1 MTATGMR
8 KFDEVFKKLED
19 LGLLLVSG
27 NEFPDV
33 RRLVTGKDAK
43 GSWWTDAA
51 AHTIFAVNAQLSDHP
66 DVLVAK
72 LISRKV
78 TFVHRKLWSRF
89 YSIATARDDWQTN
102 GLSAEAKRLLHSI
115 DVSGTVATNKLRST
129 KTKPG
134 DLARELERRLLVHAD
149 QVHTE
154 SGAHAKVLETW
165 SNWTNRVTFEPRPVD
180 PEAAQLFFELRVE
193 EINREFAGSGQLPWP
208 YEII

>member
-1 MTATGMR
+1 MR
-8 KFDEVFKKLED
+8 KFDDIFKKLED

-33 RRLVTGKDAK
+33 RRIITGNDSK

-51 AHTIFAVNAQLSDHP
+51 AHTIFAINERLSDHP
-66 DVLVAK
+66 DVLVTK

-78 TFVHRKLWSRF
+78 TFVHRKLWNRF
-89 YSIATARDDWQTN
+89 YSIATDRDDWQTS
-102 GLSAEAKRLLHSI
+102 GLSKESQSLLNSI
-115 DVSGTVATNKLRST
+115 DVNGTVATNKRGSA

-134 DLARELERRLLVHAD
+134 DLARELERRLLVHAE

-165 SNWTNRVTFEPRPVD
+165 NTWANRVAFKPRPVE
-180 PEAAQLFFELRVE
+180 PGAARLFFERRVA
-193 EINREFAGSGQLPWP
+193 EINKEFAGSGRLPWP
-208 YEII
+208 YDLT